1 MSSGHELGAGK
12 IRWMAWSKL
21 VAIVATTTLI
31 GGAFAGHDNVE
42 VDPALKRY
50 AGQVIALGDADAEGQ
65 IYSFQAK
72 RLPAAP
78 DYTPNELRGWRLTML
93 AGKRF
98 AHAFEVQSNS
108 GTQITVSP
116 VDGPLNGIAAS
127 DVFVMENIAIE
138 RQK

>member
-1 MSSGHELGAGK
+1 MHSKVKLAAAAAL
-12 IRWMAWSKL
+12 MAWTWGS
-21 VAIVATTTLI
+21 
-31 GGAFAGHDNVE
+31 GMAFAGHDGVE

-50 AGQVIALGDADAEGQ
+50 AGQVTALGMPDEQGR

-78 DYTPNELRGWRLTML
+78 EYVPDELRGWRLTML

-98 AHAFEVQSNS
+98 AQAFEVQRNTGLEIS
-108 GTQITVSP
+108 VSP
-116 VDGPLNGIAAS
+116 VDGPLNGVAVN

-138 RQK
+138 RASSRQ

>member
-1 MSSGHELGAGK
+1 MHSKVKLAAAAAL
-12 IRWMAWSKL
+12 MAWTWGSGTAL
-21 VAIVATTTLI
+21 
-31 GGAFAGHDNVE
+31 AGHDGVQ

-50 AGQVIALGDADAEGQ
+50 AGQVTALGMPDEQGR

-78 DYTPNELRGWRLTML
+78 AYVPDELRGWRLTML

-98 AHAFEVQSNS
+98 AQAFEVQRNNGSEIS
-108 GTQITVSP
+108 VSP
-116 VDGPLNGIAAS
+116 LDGPLNGVAVN

-138 RQK
+138 RASSRQ